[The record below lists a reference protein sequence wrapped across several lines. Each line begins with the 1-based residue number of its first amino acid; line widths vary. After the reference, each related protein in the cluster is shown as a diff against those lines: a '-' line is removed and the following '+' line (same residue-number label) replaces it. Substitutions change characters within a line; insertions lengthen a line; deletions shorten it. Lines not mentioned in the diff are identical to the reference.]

1 MNCEKKLTTA
11 TMQNRTQ
18 IPLICS
24 LCVVTSLMAKVCK
37 YTRFSYKAP
46 DSGNRSSTAKK
57 CHPHPEDLAE
67 QDGVDGVDGTV
78 DGGAQ

>member
-24 LCVVTSLMAKVCK
+24 LCAVTSLMAKVCK
-37 YTRFSYKAP
+37 YTRFSNKAP
-46 DSGNRSSTAKK
+46 DGGNRSSTANSATLT
-57 CHPHPEDLAE
+57 PRIWLNRMA
-67 QDGVDGVDGTV
+67 
-78 DGGAQ
+78 